1 METPTKFACKL
12 EQLVAQFLIV
22 QNYKRMEQNQRVGE
36 LIPINESNGKRAV
49 NARMLHAFLES
60 KQQFQDWIKNRIN
73 KYGFVENQDFVSFHK
88 IMKRETGATRVTE
101 YAISVEMAKEL
112 SMVENNEK
120 GRIARQYFIR
130 CEEIATNKK
139 VALPKDYPSALREL
153 ADKVEENTRLE
164 LENKQKDNQIKKLQP
179 KADFADAA
187 FKAEGNVD
195 IGQAA
200 KILNLP
206 FGRNTLFRKLREG
219 GVFFANKN
227 EPKQR
232 FVQAGYFILTQLPP
246 IKRKN
251 HPDIIAMK
259 CICTQKGLAYI
270 NLLFG
275 GEQKSPVL
283 AKIK

>member
-1 METPTKFACKL
+1 MTKDGFSF
-12 EQLVAQFLIV
+12 LVMGYTGDKAGQF
-22 QNYKRMEQNQRVGE
+22 KEMF
-36 LIPINESNGKRAV
+36 INEFN
-49 NARMLHAFLES
+49 
-60 KQQFQDWIKNRIN
+60 
-73 KYGFVENQDFVSFHK
+73 
-88 IMKRETGATRVTE
+88 KREMMLKNDDYILARSQE
-101 YAISVEMAKEL
+101 ILHNRLQLAEQQLLQA
-112 SMVENNEK
+112 NEK
-120 GRIARQYFIR
+120 ITMQ
-130 CEEIATNKK
+130 
-139 VALPKDYPSALREL
+139 
-153 ADKVEENTRLE
+153 
-164 LENKQKDNQIKKLQP
+164 DNQIKKLQP

-187 FKAEGNVD
+187 FKADGCVD

-200 KILNLP
+200 KILGLP